1 MLTEGSSMAAYQ
13 QIVQMT
19 ELAGRVAPLEGTKM
33 VNEIERRF
41 IKVRVA
47 DTRCPDEIRAK
58 GISDDVV
65 YLLRER
71 IECAHWRHVKDYFV
85 GINGRHIV
93 SQPVAARRY
102 LTIHPERVVAA
113 MKQQGIW

>member
-1 MLTEGSSMAAYQ
+1 MAD
-13 QIVQMT
+13 
-19 ELAGRVAPLEGTKM
+19 
-33 VNEIERRF
+33 EIQRRS

-47 DTRCPDEIRAK
+47 DTRCPDEIRAQ

-71 IECAHWRHVKDYFV
+71 IECAHWQYVKDHFV
-85 GINGRHIV
+85 ATEGKHIV
-93 SQPVAARRY
+93 SQPVAAKRY
-102 LTIHPERVVAA
+102 LTIHPDRVVAA